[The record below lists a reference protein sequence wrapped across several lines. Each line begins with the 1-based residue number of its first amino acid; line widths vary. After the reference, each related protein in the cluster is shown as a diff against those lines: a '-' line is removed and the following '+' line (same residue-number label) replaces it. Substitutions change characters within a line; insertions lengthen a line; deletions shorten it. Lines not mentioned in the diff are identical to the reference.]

1 MIIINMV
8 LYRYEALLAVQ
19 KLMVHNWEYLG
30 KQIEKPATE
39 QVTCLVPCTTRE
51 QVTCLVPCTTREQV
65 TCLVPCTTRE
75 RFLLIW
81 WEATFSLFLIL
92 LTQKSCISPEKHA
105 YSDSGGG

>member
-1 MIIINMV
+1 MV

-51 QVTCLVPCTTREQV
+51 QVTCLVPCTTRE
-65 TCLVPCTTRE
+65 

-81 WEATFSLFLIL
+81 WEATFLLFLIL

-105 YSDSGGG
+105 YSDSGGGDDFRKRGTIICP